1 MLSTIWNKKV
11 SDLSDNSL
19 RAFKDKEK
27 DEKKITIIST
37 FVNESFITIDTA
49 IRVIGERVTLIMLK
63 EKKEK
68 NTEEHGNDRI
78 IVNIK

>member
-1 MLSTIWNKKV
+1 MKQKS
-11 SDLSDNSL
+11 SDISDNSL